1 MGYPPRGVLNVLAPA
16 PTDCVPGDRT
26 GGARIHLAGPTR
38 RWYAPRVTQEEIKV
52 EDNRVVALA
61 YTLEDSEGAQ
71 LDEASAGEPLLY
83 LHGHGNLMPG
93 LEQALNGRGVGERF
107 EVELAPDE
115 AFGPRVEDAE
125 RTLPRDAFPDEVPLE
140 AGLEL
145 ALEDDAGEVIP
156 FWVKEVTDDRVLI
169 DLNHPFAGRTV
180 RFAGEVVKIR
190 DASADELEHGHP
202 HGLEG
207 DETH

>member
-1 MGYPPRGVLNVLAPA
+1 MTEDA
-16 PTDCVPGDRT
+16 
-26 GGARIHLAGPTR
+26 
-38 RWYAPRVTQEEIKV
+38 IKV

-61 YTLEDSEGAQ
+61 YTLTDSEGAQ

-93 LEQALNGRGVGERF
+93 LEQALEGRGEGDRF
-107 EVELAPDE
+107 EVELAPDD
-115 AFGPRVEDAE
+115 AFGPRAADAE
-125 RTLPRDAFPDEVPLE
+125 RTLPRDAFPDEVELE

-156 FWVKEVTDDRVLI
+156 FWVKSVHDDRVVI

-180 RFAGEVVKIR
+180 RFTGEVLKIR

-202 HGLEG
+202 HGMEG
-207 DETH
+207 DEAH